1 MNDADVPICAEMLD
15 QMIVAAETIDN
26 LERSAMA
33 SRYASKNAVSTEI
46 CGS

>member
-1 MNDADVPICAEMLD
+1 MDDANVAICAELLE
-15 QMIVAAETIDN
+15 QMIVAAKTIDR

-33 SRYASKNAVSTEI
+33 SRKESNNAVSTEI